1 MTRIRISFLIIPF
14 VALALTAC
22 EQFSIAEQER
32 IREIETVEA
41 STPTITPIPPTNTPT
56 PLPPTPTS
64 TPGPT
69 PTPLPPTPT
78 ATPTPTPLPPTP
90 TPNPI
95 LAQFS
100 LCNQQ
105 AGDPTS
111 GRFSMRVTAITTTVD
126 AFFERLEL
134 TLDVPADSA
143 QPHASARC
151 RPASAVPQT
160 IGEIEVAGAYQIEVQ
175 FDGWLHDDA
184 FRASLATRTVPLS
197 GTQIMR
203 AAAFRVP
210 SSATTGAQ
218 LVIGV
223 DQPLPFR
230 IRLENNPLRLVI
242 DVATSGPVSQ
252 ASDLLRIPAGTAA
265 APAAPIFYVADGD
278 IWRIS
283 NGAPENVT
291 ERLRAGQFGDV
302 TALATRPNA
311 RVIAFCATAPGTVTA
326 DATAAST
333 LWVLELDS
341 GSIRQLT
348 PPPRGRSCV
357 DPVMS
362 PDGTT
367 IAYAVDEAGVSPP
380 QLRIFSVQVFPGAP
394 AVVLT
399 PSGDE
404 WSRYAPQWLD
414 DARLIYAAI
423 AEDGRRT
430 LFLRESDG
438 TELDIGMA
446 LLVSGAGGQRSARY
460 DGFGRPMAAPDGS
473 AIAVE
478 AFRIDGSGA
487 DLLIL
492 NRSGA
497 EIERLS
503 PIAAGFWNRPVA
515 WSADGTLYYLSTACA
530 SDAVYE
536 YTLHARNADGADRVL
551 AAGIAAGGLGT
562 FTAHQNALAYVTFDR
577 LPEGAAGP
585 LRVAPDEP
593 AALWYWDLAGNA
605 RVRLVE
611 TDRAIIALA
620 P

>member
-1 MTRIRISFLIIPF
+1 MTRIRIALVIIPF

-22 EQFSIAEQER
+22 EQLSIAEQER
-32 IREIETVEA
+32 IREIQTIEA
-41 STPTITPIPPTNTPT
+41 STPTATPVPPTGTPT
-56 PLPPTPTS
+56 PLPPTSTS

-69 PTPLPPTPT
+69 LTPLPPTPT
-78 ATPTPTPLPPTP
+78 PTPSPTSLPPTP

-111 GRFSMRVTAITTTVD
+111 GRFSMRVTTITTTVEP
-126 AFFERLEL
+126 FFERLEL
-134 TLDVPADSA
+134 ALDVPADSV

-151 RPASAVPQT
+151 RPASAAPQT
-160 IGEIEVAGAYQIEVQ
+160 IGEVEVAGAYLIEVQ
-175 FDGWLHDDA
+175 LDGWLRDEA

-197 GTQIMR
+197 GTQVIR

-210 SSATTGAQ
+210 SDATTGAH

-230 IRLENNPLRLVI
+230 VRLENNPLRLVI
-242 DVATSGPVSQ
+242 DVATVGPVSQ
-252 ASDLLRIPAGTAA
+252 ASDLLRIPAGTSA
-265 APAAPIFYVADGD
+265 APVAPIFYLAAGD

-283 NGAPENVT
+283 NGASENLT

-311 RVIAFCATAPGTVTA
+311 RMIAFCATAPGTVTA
-326 DATAAST
+326 DAAAAST
-333 LWVLELDS
+333 LWVLELDN

-348 PPPRGRSCV
+348 PPPRGRSCA

-367 IAYAVDEAGVSPP
+367 IAYAVDESGVSPP

-394 AVVLT
+394 AVALT

-414 DARLIYAAI
+414 DARLIYAAT
-423 AEDGRRT
+423 AEDGRST
-430 LFLRESDG
+430 LFLRETDG

-446 LLVSGAGGQRSARY
+446 LLVSGTGGQRSARY
-460 DGFGRPMAAPDGS
+460 DGFGRLLAAPDGS

-497 EIERLS
+497 EIDRLS

-515 WSADGTLYYLSTACA
+515 WSADGALYYLSTACA

-536 YTLHARNADGADRVL
+536 YTLHVRSANGADRVL
-551 AAGIAAGGLGT
+551 AAGIATGGLGV
-562 FTAHQNALAYVTFDR
+562 FAAHQNALAYVTFDR
-577 LPEGAAGP
+577 LPEGTVGP
-585 LRVAPDEP
+585 LRVVPDDP
-593 AALWYWDLAGNA
+593 AALWYWDLTGNMRA
-605 RVRLVE
+605 RLVE
-611 TDRAIIALA
+611 TDRAITALA